1 MLLLPP
7 LTLAASGWV
16 IGLLAVGF
24 VLTCLFMMLVILIQ
38 KPKGGGLSGA
48 FGGAGGGSA
57 QAAFGAKVGDVLT
70 WLTVAFFVLFVLLGM
85 GLTWTINPTVA
96 QHKAEA
102 AQAPATQTVGGE
114 AAGDAEA
121 GEQTEADTEGE
132 EGEVPTVGD
141 LDATLDAVQ
150 EAAGQTAPPEPA
162 TPADDDDAVMTDRP
176 EEPASPTEPDAEAAP
191 DDNATGD
198 ATEDPDTPAE

>member
-1 MLLLPP
+1 MLALPP

-70 WLTVAFFVLFVLLGM
+70 WLTVACFVLFILLGM

-102 AQAPATQTVGGE
+102 AQAPTNQTVGDDD
-114 AAGDAEA
+114 AADDAEPED
-121 GEQTEADTEGE
+121 EQA

-162 TPADDDDAVMTDRP
+162 TPADDDDAVLTDPP
-176 EEPASPTEPDAEAAP
+176 ENADESESAEAPDSPEAPEAAENPETPAAEDAPTE
-191 DDNATGD
+191 
-198 ATEDPDTPAE
+198 